1 MRFVTGIK
9 ESFKMELKI
18 TTVGNSAGIV
28 LTKEM
33 LSKLRVDKGDKLYA
47 VETPSGIELTAYNP
61 AFAAQMDMAE
71 NIMRDNRDVLK
82 KLAE

>member
-1 MRFVTGIK
+1 
-9 ESFKMELKI
+9 MELKI

-33 LSKLRVDKGDKLYA
+33 LSKLRVDKGDKLY
-47 VETPSGIELTAYNP
+47 VTETPTGIELTAYNP
-61 AFAAQMDMAE
+61 AFASQMDMAE